1 MTDQDLTAPE
11 AVERLISGPLTEI
24 ARSRGMPVTDDDVD
38 ACKLVAATLRA
49 LSAALEAERANCV
62 TMLNEADYDY
72 NRKTNALIKRHA
84 EQIITLKSRAEA
96 LDAKLK
102 EAVEALKPFVSAW
115 NIALASGNTAVSR
128 LALIA
133 RDETAGVH
141 FMRARAFLASIRDN
155 P

>member
-1 MTDQDLTAPE
+1 MTNQDLTAPE
-11 AVERLISGPLTEI
+11 AVERWHEEIHGMKSGPALFEGQQEYVRYEDY
-24 ARSRGMPVTDDDVD
+24 A
-38 ACKLVAATLRA
+38 A
-49 LSAALEAERANCV
+49 LSAALEAEKARV
-62 TMLNEADYDY
+62 AD
-72 NRKTNALIKRHA
+72 KHETAMKGLSEIM
-84 EQIITLKSRAEA
+84 TLEDRAEA

-141 FMRARAFLASIRDN
+141 FMRARAFLASLEGDK